1 MNWMDMSLSTY
12 QDALAST
19 EPTPGGG
26 TASAIALGQAVGLTH
41 GIEFGRLE
49 MKNGNQDGVLLVLR
63 KRFVPECMSGA
74 VNLPKWTVRPLIG

>member
-26 TASAIALGQAVGLTH
+26 TASAIALGQAVGLTRMVSSLTL
-41 GIEFGRLE
+41 GNEKWESGWSAARLAE
-49 MKNGNQDGVLLVLR
+49 EV
-63 KRFVPECMSGA
+63 CA
-74 VNLPKWTVRPLIG
+74 VMY